1 MNLITRV
8 SLLAFLSLGSI
19 FAQLNSIV
27 YTTTSAAIT
36 STQSCFAVASA
47 TGITAPTATAPGTTL
62 YIVDVGQTNGE
73 KMVVNSISST
83 TVCTDRTRGG
93 GAYAH
98 ASGAQVL
105 AGSANWFYSVDPK
118 GRCSTTD
125 VTLPGTYSAPYY
137 NLVTGQEW
145 VCDSLNGTWQRN
157 ADYVQYIP
165 PTQCTTLPTTSTV
178 TNTYPQIGASNVF
191 VLNATTNAAAGT
203 TTLTCS
209 FLPPTRVT
217 ATRGA
222 RLRDIVVAVGSQTTA
237 PTSIGTAT
245 LGTITFPT
253 PVATTQT
260 ASVVTPV
267 AAGSTVTQL
276 GPTTTVL
283 TVTTAGA
290 FLTFKYSFAADVNL
304 STDLQLLQFNVPY
317 LQSAAAAMTLNFP
330 GLWIHY
336 RIPAL

>member
-1 MNLITRV
+1 MKFITRV
-8 SLLAFLSLGSI
+8 SLFAVLALGSAY
-19 FAQLNSIV
+19 AQINSIV
-27 YTTTSAAIT
+27 FTSTSAAIT

-62 YIVDVGQTNGE
+62 YVVDVGQTSGE
-73 KMVVNSISST
+73 KMVVNTVSST
-83 TVCTDRTRGG
+83 TVCVDRTRGG

-105 AGSANWFYSVDPK
+105 AGSANWFYSTDPK

-125 VTLPGTYSAPYY
+125 NTLPGTYSGPWF

-145 VCDSLNGTWQRN
+145 QCSAITGTWVRN
-157 ADYVQYIP
+157 GDYIQHVSP
-165 PTQCTTLPTTSTV
+165 SQCTFAPTTLTT
-178 TNTYPQIGASNVF
+178 TNTYTSVGASSAF
-191 VLNATTNAAAGT
+191 VLNAVSNAAAGT
-203 TTLTCS
+203 QTLVCD
-209 FLPPTRVT
+209 FLVPTRVT

-222 RLRDIVVAVGSQTTA
+222 VLKDITVMIGSQVVA
-237 PTSIGTAT
+237 PTSIGTST
-245 LGTITFPT
+245 LGTVSFPT

-290 FLTFKYSFAADVNL
+290 FLTFKYTYAAAVSL
-304 STDLQLLQFNVPY
+304 STDLQLLHFTVPY
-317 LQSAAAAMTLNFP
+317 VQSAASAMTLNTP
-330 GLWIHY
+330 GIFVHY
-336 RIPAL
+336 TGAGL

>member
-1 MNLITRV
+1 MHFITRITFLAVLSIV
-8 SLLAFLSLGSI
+8 SA

-47 TGITAPTATAPGTTL
+47 TGISAPTTTAPGTTL
-62 YIVDVGQTNGE
+62 YIVDTGQTNGE

-83 TVCTDRTRGG
+83 TVCVDRTRGG

-118 GRCSTTD
+118 GSC
-125 VTLPGTYSAPYY
+125 TLASTYSAPYY
-137 NLVTGQEW
+137 NTVTGQEW
-145 VCDSLNGTWQRN
+145 VCSAITGTWVRN
-157 ADYVQYIP
+157 GDYVLFVP
-165 PTQCTTLPTTSTV
+165 STQCGTVQTTSTA
-178 TNTYPQIGASNVF
+178 TNTYITLGASGTF
-191 VLNATTNAAAGT
+191 VLNSTSNAAAGT
-203 TTLTCS
+203 TTLTCD
-209 FLPPTRVT
+209 FTLPTRVT

-222 RLRDIVVAVGSQTTA
+222 VIKDIVVAVGSQTTA
-237 PTSIGTAT
+237 PTSIGTST
-245 LGTITFPT
+245 LGTVTYPT
-253 PVATTQT
+253 PSATTQT

-290 FLTFKYSFAADVNL
+290 FLTFKYTYATAVSL
-304 STDLQLLQFNVPY
+304 STDLQTLRFTVPY
-317 LQSAAAAMTLNFP
+317 VQSAAAAMTLNWP
-330 GLWIHY
+330 GIWVHFSA
-336 RIPAL
+336 PAL